1 MNNIRKF
8 WGVVTLALC
17 AMTHLFAQDSR
28 GRIVGQVTD
37 SSTAAVPEATVIAT
51 NKATGVAVRSVT
63 NVAGAYS
70 LPYLLPGVYTV
81 SAEKDGFKK
90 FQRDNIQV
98 RVNDSVELVIEMQI
112 GNVTESISVTADTP
126 LLQTA
131 EATLGQ
137 VVDERRITELPLF
150 AGNAMDLVHLAPG
163 TVNGT
168 DMRLRKAPFNN
179 APSQFSTT
187 GGGNYNN
194 DFTIDGVS
202 NTYSDGT
209 SPRVAYSP
217 PAASITEFKVQTA
230 SYDATIGNTFGATV
244 NVSTKGGTN
253 QLHGEFHEWLRNSAF
268 DTKNIFQNR
277 SGATLPVYQD
287 NRFGNSLGGPVY
299 IPKVYNG
306 KNKTFWFYSWEA
318 NLFGN
323 PQSYTTTVPTDKMRN
338 GDLSEY
344 LGLGANYQVY
354 DPFSTVTAPNGRFSR
369 TPVPG
374 NIIPASRLDKVA
386 QNMMKLYPAANA
398 ATTTALQ
405 YRNNFF
411 NTNKALETYWSTIFR
426 FDHAFSDTHRLFVRF
441 HKDYWEEDKNR
452 TFNNDVNGIILN
464 RNNKGIALD
473 DVYVFSPSF
482 LMNLRY
488 GITYQD
494 FPERRVSQGT
504 DLVALG
510 FSSQLAGLIPK
521 ELATIPRTAV
531 TPFQE
536 FSAWESGDGV
546 TASLIH
552 NPVATFTWLK
562 GSHNV
567 RFGTDSRIY
576 RENRNRFNTA
586 VSPQFTFNSTYTR
599 GPLDSA
605 AAPQLGGEVASFLMG
620 VPAGSMSIVDST
632 AEQSSVFGFYI
643 QDDYKMTRKLT
654 VNIGLRYEYDTP
666 ITERFDRAVTGFA
679 ADQTN
684 PISEVATA
692 NYARSPIPELP
703 VSAFKV
709 NGGLL
714 FAGANGARDY
724 WKGEKNNFMPRI
736 GLAYQWDS
744 KTVVRAG
751 YGLFFNSIGILATNT
766 IVTGFSQ
773 STPIQAT
780 LDNGLTFIASTANPF
795 PTGLQQPL
803 RAAGGLSTNLG
814 QGISFF
820 PDRRLNPYAQRWSAG
835 FQRELPMLFLLEA
848 TYVGNR
854 GTRLNVN
861 RNINAL
867 PNQYLS
873 TTGVRDQERINF
885 LDQQFSN
892 PFRGTNPIYGAN
904 ISRAQLLRP
913 YPHFNGV
920 SNTNGVVTNEPVGY
934 AWYHSLQ
941 MRIERRFNKGFTY
954 QLSYT
959 WSKSMEAMEF
969 LNDGDPVPSE
979 VVSGGDRTHR
989 ITSSGIWEIPF
1000 GKGRAFGNT
1009 WHPVA
1014 EFTLG
1019 GWQLGGVWQHQSGA
1033 PLGFGNRIFNGD
1045 LNNIVLPKDQR
1056 SVDQWFNLNAGFNR
1070 VAAQQLASNLR
1081 TFPIRFNGVRG
1092 PNQDRWDFSLIKNF
1106 KIKERFNTQFRAE
1119 TFNAWNHPTLTNPNT
1134 DPTSGSFG
1142 VITGQD
1148 ATRSWQFALVVKF

>member
-1 MNNIRKF
+1 
-8 WGVVTLALC
+8 
-17 AMTHLFAQDSR
+17 MTQLSAQDSR
-28 GRIVGQVTD
+28 GRVVGQVLD
-37 SSTAAVPEATVIAT
+37 STGAAVPESTVLAT
-51 NKATGVAVRSVT
+51 NSATGVVVRTST
-63 NVAGAYS
+63 NAAGAYS
-70 LPYLLPGVYTV
+70 LPYLLPGMYTIT
-81 SAEKDGFKK
+81 AEKDGFKK
-90 FQRDNIQV
+90 FSRDNIQV
-98 RVNDSVELVIEMQI
+98 RVNDSVELIIEMQI
-112 GNVTESISVTADTP
+112 GNVSESISVSAESP

-179 APSQFSTT
+179 APSQFSTV

-217 PAASITEFKVQTA
+217 PAMSITEFKVQTA
-230 SYDATIGNTFGATV
+230 SYDASIGNTIGATV

-253 QLHGEFHEWLRNSAF
+253 QLHGEFHEWIRNSAL

-277 SGATLPVYQD
+277 SGQELPVYQD

-299 IPKVYNG
+299 IPKIYDG
-306 KNKTFWFYSWEA
+306 RNKTFWFYSWEA

-344 LGLGANYQVY
+344 LALGANYQVY
-354 DPFSTVTAPNGRFSR
+354 DPFSTATAPNGRFSR
-369 TPVPG
+369 TPIPG
-374 NIIPASRLDKVA
+374 NIIPASRLDRVA
-386 QNMMKLYPAANA
+386 QNMMKLYPAANF
-398 ATTTALQ
+398 TTNNREI
-405 YRNNFF
+405 RNNFF

-426 FDHAFSDTHRLFVRF
+426 FDHAFSDTHRVFVRF

-452 TFNNDVNGIILN
+452 TFNNDINGIVLN
-464 RNNKGIALD
+464 RTNKGIAID

-482 LMNLRY
+482 LMNIRY
-488 GITYQD
+488 GVTYQD
-494 FPERRVSQGT
+494 FPERRVSRGF
-504 DLVALG
+504 DLASLG
-510 FSSQLAGLIPK
+510 FSSQLTGLIPR

-552 NPVATFTWLK
+552 NPVATFTWMK

-567 RFGTDSRIY
+567 RFGTDMRIY
-576 RENRNRFNTA
+576 RENRNRFNAA
-586 VSPQFTFNSTYTR
+586 VSPQFSFNSTYTR
-599 GPLDSA
+599 GPLDSN
-605 AAPQLGGEVASFLMG
+605 AAPQLGGEAASFLLG
-620 VPAGSMSIVDST
+620 VPAGSMSITDST

-654 VNIGLRYEYDTP
+654 VNLGLRYEYDTP
-666 ITERFDRAVTGFA
+666 ITERFDRAVSGFA
-679 ADQTN
+679 FDQTN
-684 PISEVATA
+684 PISAQATA
-692 NYARSPIPELP
+692 NYARNPIPELP
-703 VSAFKV
+703 VSAFRV

-714 FAGANGARDY
+714 FAGVNGDRNY
-724 WKGEKNNFMPRI
+724 WQGERNNFMPRI
-736 GLAYQWDS
+736 GLAYQLDP
-744 KTVVRAG
+744 KTVARAG
-751 YGLFFNSIGILATNT
+751 YGLFFNSIGILTTNT

-780 LDNGLTFIASTANPF
+780 LDNGLSFIATTANPF
-795 PTGLQQPL
+795 PNGLVQP
-803 RAAGGLSTNLG
+803 AKASGGLSTNLG

-820 PDRRLNPYAQRWSAG
+820 PSKRLNPYAQRWSAG
-835 FQRELPMLFLLEA
+835 VQREMPLLFLLEA

-854 GTRLNVN
+854 GTRLNAN
-861 RNINAL
+861 RDWNAL
-867 PNQYLS
+867 PNEWLS
-873 TTGVRDQERINF
+873 TSPVRDQTRINYLAQAF
-885 LDQQFSN
+885 PN

-904 ISRAQLLRP
+904 TSRSQLLRP
-913 YPHFNGV
+913 YPQFGNITG
-920 SNTNGVVTNEPVGY
+920 NDPIGY

-941 MRIERRFNKGFTY
+941 VRVERRFNRGFTY

-959 WSKSMEAMEF
+959 WSKSMEAVEF
-969 LNDGDPVPSE
+969 LNAADVRPSE
-979 VVSGGDRTHR
+979 VISGGDRTHR
-989 ITSSGIWEIPF
+989 FTSSGIWEIPF

-1014 EFTLG
+1014 EFVLG
-1019 GWQLGGVWQHQSGA
+1019 GWQLGGVYQRQSGG

-1045 LNNIVLPKDQR
+1045 LNNILLPKDQR
-1056 SVDQWFNLNAGFNR
+1056 SVNQWFNVNAGFNR
-1070 VAAQQLASNLR
+1070 ITAQQLASNLR
-1081 TFPIRFNGVRG
+1081 TFPLRFSGIRG

-1119 TFNAWNHPTLTNPNT
+1119 TFNAWNHPNLSNPNT
-1134 DPTSGSFG
+1134 DPTNANFG
-1142 VITGQD
+1142 VITGQNPP
-1148 ATRSWQFALVVKF
+1148 RSWQFALQVKF

>member
-1 MNNIRKF
+1 MTRNRILK
-8 WGVVTLALC
+8 GVFALALC
-17 AMTHLFAQDSR
+17 AVTLLHAQDSR
-28 GRIVGQVTD
+28 GRVVGQVLD
-37 SSTAAVPEATVIAT
+37 STGAAVPTATVLAT
-51 NKATGVAVRSVT
+51 NNATGVVVRTST

-70 LPYLLPGVYTV
+70 LPYLLPGVYTIT
-81 SAEKDGFKK
+81 AEKDGFKK
-90 FQRDNIQV
+90 FSRDNIQV
-98 RVNDSVELVIEMQI
+98 RVNDSVELIIEMQV
-112 GNVTESISVTADTP
+112 GNVAESISVTAETP

-179 APSQFSTT
+179 APSQFSTV

-217 PAASITEFKVQTA
+217 PAMSITEFKVQTA
-230 SYDATIGNTFGATV
+230 SYDASIGNTIGATV

-277 SGATLPVYQD
+277 SGQKLPVYQD

-299 IPKVYNG
+299 IPKLYNG

-323 PQSYTTTVPTDKMRN
+323 PQSYTTTVPTEKMRT

-344 LGLGANYQVY
+344 LALGANYQVY
-354 DPFSTVTAPNGRFSR
+354 DPFSTATAPGGRFSR
-369 TPVPG
+369 TPIPG
-374 NIIPASRLDKVA
+374 NIIPVSRLDRVA
-386 QNMMKLYPAANA
+386 QNMMKLYPAANF
-398 ATTTALQ
+398 TTTNREI
-405 YRNNFF
+405 RNNFF

-426 FDHAFSDTHRLFVRF
+426 FDHAFSDTHRVFVRF

-452 TFNNDVNGIILN
+452 TFNNDVNGIVLN
-464 RNNKGIALD
+464 RNNKGIAID

-482 LMNLRY
+482 LMNIRY
-488 GITYQD
+488 GVTYQD
-494 FPERRVSQGT
+494 FPERRVSRGF
-504 DLVALG
+504 DLASLG
-510 FSSQLAGLIPK
+510 FSSQLTGLIPR

-552 NPVATFTWLK
+552 NPVATFTWMK

-567 RFGTDSRIY
+567 RFGTDMRIY
-576 RENRNRFNTA
+576 RENRNRFNAA
-586 VSPQFTFNSTYTR
+586 VSPQYSFNSTYTR
-599 GPLDSA
+599 GPLDSN
-605 AAPQLGGEVASFLMG
+605 AAPQLGGEVASFLLG

-632 AEQSSVFGFYI
+632 AEQSSVFGFYL

-666 ITERFDRAVTGFA
+666 ITERFDRAVSGFA
-679 ADQTN
+679 FDQTN
-684 PISEVATA
+684 PISAQATA
-692 NYARSPIPELP
+692 NYARNPIPELP
-703 VSAFKV
+703 VSAFRV

-714 FAGANGARDY
+714 FAGVNGGRNY
-724 WKGEKNNFMPRI
+724 WKGERNNFMPRI
-736 GLAYQWDS
+736 GLAYQLDP

-751 YGLFFNSIGILATNT
+751 YGLFYNSIGILLTNT

-780 LDNGLTFIASTANPF
+780 LNNGLNFIATTANPF
-795 PTGLQQPL
+795 PNGLVQPPK
-803 RAAGGLSTNLG
+803 AAGGLKTNLG
-814 QGISFF
+814 QGLSFF
-820 PDRRLNPYAQRWSAG
+820 PDKRLNPYAQRWSLG
-835 FQRELPMLFLLEA
+835 MQREMPLLFLLEA

-854 GTRLNVN
+854 GVRLNTN
-861 RNINAL
+861 RNWNAL
-867 PNQYLS
+867 PNTWLS
-873 TTGVRDQERINF
+873 TSPVRDQERINF
-885 LDQQFSN
+885 LAAAFPN
-892 PFRGTNPIYGAN
+892 PFQGTDPIYGAN
-904 ISRAQLLRP
+904 TSRSQILRP
-913 YPHFNGV
+913 FPQFSDITGNDPNGY
-920 SNTNGVVTNEPVGY
+920 S
-934 AWYHSLQ
+934 WYHSLQ
-941 MRIERRFNKGFTY
+941 VRVERRFNRGFTY

-959 WSKSMEAMEF
+959 WSKSMEAVEY
-969 LNDGDPVPSE
+969 LNAGDFMPYE

-989 ITSSGIWEIPF
+989 FTSSGIWEIPF

-1014 EFTLG
+1014 DFAFG
-1019 GWQLGGVWQHQSGA
+1019 GWQLGGVYQRQSGA

-1056 SVDQWFNLNAGFNR
+1056 SVNQWFNVNAGFNR
-1070 VAAQQLASNLR
+1070 ITAQQLASNVR

-1119 TFNAWNHPTLTNPNT
+1119 TFNAWNHPNLSGPNT
-1134 DPTSGSFG
+1134 DPTNANFG

-1148 ATRSWQFALVVKF
+1148 ATRSWQFALQVKF

>member
-1 MNNIRKF
+1 MITFSKKM
-8 WGVVTLALC
+8 GLVALIC
-17 AMTHLFAQDSR
+17 LLMAQLHGQDSR
-28 GRIVGQVTD
+28 GRVVGQVFD
-37 SSTAAVPEATVIAT
+37 STGAAIPEATVLAT
-51 NKATGVAVRSVT
+51 NSATGVVVRTAS
-63 NVAGAYS
+63 NASGAYS
-70 LPYLLPGVYTV
+70 LPYLLPGFYTV

-98 RVNDSVELVIEMQI
+98 RVNDSVELTIEMQI
-112 GNVTESISVTADTP
+112 GNVSESISVTAESP

-137 VVDERRITELPLF
+137 VVDERRINELPLF

-179 APSQFSTT
+179 APSQFSTV

-230 SYDATIGNTFGATV
+230 SYDATIGNTIGATV

-253 QLHGEFHEWLRNSAF
+253 QLHGEFHEWLRNSAL

-277 SGATLPVYQD
+277 SGQSLPVYQD

-299 IPKVYNG
+299 LPKIYNG

-323 PQSYTTTVPTDKMRN
+323 PQSYNTTVPTEKMRT

-344 LGLGANYQVY
+344 LALGANYQVY

-369 TPVPG
+369 TPIPG
-374 NIIPASRLDKVA
+374 NIIPASRRDPVA
-386 QNMMKLYPAANA
+386 LNMMKLYPAANSP
-398 ATTTALQ
+398 TTPALQ

-426 FDHAFSDTHRLFVRF
+426 FDHAFSDTHRVFVRF

-464 RNNKGIALD
+464 RNNRGIAID
-473 DVYVFSPSF
+473 DVYVISSSF

-488 GITYQD
+488 GVTHQD
-494 FPERRVSQGT
+494 FPERRVSRGY
-504 DLVALG
+504 DLASLG
-510 FSSQLAGLIPK
+510 FSSQLTSLVPK
-521 ELATIPRTAV
+521 ELATIPRTAIA
-531 TPFQE
+531 PFQE

-552 NPVATFTWLK
+552 NPVATFTWMK

-567 RFGTDSRIY
+567 RFGTDMRIY
-576 RENRNRFNTA
+576 RENRNRFNA
-586 VSPQFTFNSTYTR
+586 AISPQFSFNSTYTR

-605 AAPQLGGEVASFLMG
+605 AAPQVGGEVASFLMG
-620 VPAGSMSIVDST
+620 VPAGSMSIIDST
-632 AEQSSVFGFYI
+632 AEQSSVYGFYF

-654 VNIGLRYEYDTP
+654 VNFGLRYEYDTP
-666 ITERFDRAVTGFA
+666 TTERFDRAVSGFA
-679 ADQTN
+679 FDQTN
-684 PISEVATA
+684 PISAQAIA

-703 VSAFKV
+703 VNALRV
-709 NGGLL
+709 NGGLQ
-714 FAGANGARDY
+714 FAGANGSRNY
-724 WKGEKNNFMPRI
+724 WKGESNNLMPRI
-736 GLAYQWDS
+736 GLAYQLDP
-744 KTVVRAG
+744 KTVFRGG
-751 YGLFFNSIGILATNT
+751 YGLFYNSIGILTTNT

-773 STPIQAT
+773 STPIQAS

-795 PTGLQQPL
+795 PNGLQRPL
-803 RAAGGLSTNLG
+803 GAAGGLTTNLG
-814 QGISFF
+814 QGLSFF
-820 PDRRLNPYAQRWSAG
+820 PEKRLNPYAQRWSFG
-835 FQRELPMLFLLEA
+835 VQRQLPLLFLLDT

-861 RNINAL
+861 RNWNAL
-867 PNQYLS
+867 PNEWLS
-873 TTGVRDQERINF
+873 TSPVRDQDRINF
-885 LDQQFSN
+885 LAQAFPN

-904 ISRAQLLRP
+904 TSRSQMLRP
-913 YPHFNGV
+913 FPHFGDITGND
-920 SNTNGVVTNEPVGY
+920 PIGY
-934 AWYHSLQ
+934 SWYHSWQTRL
-941 MRIERRFNKGFTY
+941 ERRFSNGLTY

-959 WSKSMEAMEF
+959 WSKSMEAVEF
-969 LNDGDPVPSE
+969 LNAGDAVPYE
-979 VVSGGDRTHR
+979 VISGGDRTHR
-989 ITSSGIWEIPF
+989 ITSSGIWELPF
-1000 GKGRAFGNT
+1000 GKGRRFGSA

-1045 LNNIVLPKDQR
+1045 LNNIVLPKGER
-1056 SVDQWFNLNAGFNR
+1056 SVNQWFNVNAGFNR
-1070 VAAQQLASNLR
+1070 IAGQQLASNLR
-1081 TFPIRFNGVRG
+1081 TLPIRFSGVRG

-1106 KIKERFNTQFRAE
+1106 KIKERFTTQFRAE
-1119 TFNAWNHPTLTNPNT
+1119 TFNAWNHPNLFGPNT
-1134 DPTSGSFG
+1134 DPTSGNFG
-1142 VITGQD
+1142 VITAQD
-1148 ATRSWQFALVVKF
+1148 ATRSWQGALRVTF

>member
-1 MNNIRKF
+1 MKIIRKIA
-8 WGVVTLALC
+8 GVVTLALC
-17 AMTHLFAQDSR
+17 AMTHLYGQDSR
-28 GRIVGQVTD
+28 GRVVGQVID
-37 SSTAAVPEATVIAT
+37 STSAAVPEATVIAT
-51 NKATGVAVRSVT
+51 NKATGVAVRSAT
-63 NVAGAYS
+63 NAAGAYS
-70 LPYLLPGVYTV
+70 LPYLLPGIYTV
-81 SAEKDGFKK
+81 TAERDGFKK
-90 FQRDNIQV
+90 FTRDNIQV
-98 RVNDSVELVIEMQI
+98 RVNDSVELVIQMEI
-112 GNVTESISVTADTP
+112 GNVSESISVTAETP

-137 VVDERRITELPLF
+137 VVDERRIMDLPLF

-230 SYDATIGNTFGATV
+230 SYDATIGNTIGATV

-253 QLHGEFHEWLRNSAF
+253 ELHGEFHEWFRNSAL

-277 SGATLPVYQD
+277 SGQKLPVYQD

-299 IPKVYNG
+299 IPKLYNG

-323 PQSYTTTVPTDKMRN
+323 PQSYTTTVPTEKMRT

-344 LGLGANYQVY
+344 LALGANYQVY

-369 TPVPG
+369 TPIPG
-374 NIIPASRLDKVA
+374 NIIPQSRITTVA
-386 QNMMKLYPAANA
+386 RNMMNLYPAANFP
-398 ATTTALQ
+398 TTTALQ
-405 YRNNFF
+405 YRNNYF

-473 DVYVFSPSF
+473 DVYVINPS
-482 LMNLRY
+482 LLLNVRY

-494 FPERRVSQGT
+494 FPERRVSRGV
-504 DLVALG
+504 DLAALG
-510 FSSQLAGLIPK
+510 FSSQLVSSIPK
-521 ELATIPRTAV
+521 ELATIPRTAI

-552 NPVATFTWLK
+552 NPVATITWMK
-562 GSHNV
+562 GKHNV
-567 RFGTDSRIY
+567 RFGTDMRIY
-576 RENRNRFNTA
+576 RENRNRFQLA
-586 VSPQFTFNSTYTR
+586 VSPQFTSNSTYTR
-599 GPLDSA
+599 GPLDTA
-605 AAPQLGGEVASFLMG
+605 AAPQLGGDVAAFLMG
-620 VPAGSMSIVDST
+620 TPSGSMSIVDST
-632 AEQSSVFGFYI
+632 AEQSSVYGFFI
-643 QDDYKMTRKLT
+643 QDDYKLSRKLT
-654 VNIGLRYEYDTP
+654 VNVGLRYEYDTP
-666 ITERFDRAVTGFA
+666 ITERFNRAATGFA
-679 ADQTN
+679 GTQTN
-684 PISEVATA
+684 PISAQATA
-692 NYARSPIPELP
+692 NYALNPIPELP

-714 FAGANGARDY
+714 FAGDGGRDY

-736 GLAYQWDS
+736 GLAYQWDQ

-751 YGLFFNSIGILATNT
+751 YGIFFNSIGILTSNTNA
-766 IVTGFSQ
+766 TGFTQ
-773 STPIQAT
+773 STPIQAS
-780 LDNGLTFIASTANPF
+780 LDNGLTYIASYANPF
-795 PTGLQQPL
+795 PNGLQQPL
-803 RAAGGLSTNLG
+803 RAAGGLKTNLG
-814 QGISFF
+814 QGLSFF
-820 PDRRLNPYAQRWSAG
+820 PEKRLNPYAQRWSFG
-835 FQRELPMLFLLEA
+835 VQRELPMLFLLEA

-861 RNINAL
+861 RDYNAL
-867 PNQYLS
+867 PNSWLS
-873 TTGVRDQERINF
+873 TSPARDQERINF
-885 LDQQFSN
+885 LAQAFPN
-892 PFRGTNPIYGAN
+892 PFRGTDPIYGAN
-904 ISRAQLLRP
+904 ISRQQLLRP
-913 YPHFNGV
+913 YPQFNDITG
-920 SNTNGVVTNEPVGY
+920 NDPIGY

-959 WSKSMEAMEF
+959 WSKSMEAVEF
-969 LNDGDPVPSE
+969 LNAGDLRPSE

-989 ITSSGIWEIPF
+989 ITSSGIWELPF
-1000 GKGRAFGNT
+1000 GKGRAFANSL
-1009 WHPVA
+1009 HPA
-1014 EFTLG
+1014 ADFAIG
-1019 GWQLGGVWQHQSGA
+1019 GWQLGGVWQHQSGS

-1045 LNNIVLPKDQR
+1045 LNSIVLPENQR
-1056 SVDQWFNLNAGFNR
+1056 SVDQWFNVNAGFNR
-1070 VAAQQLASNLR
+1070 VAGQQLASNLR
-1081 TFPIRFNGVRG
+1081 TFPLRFNGVRG

-1106 KIKERFNTQFRAE
+1106 TIKERFKTQFRAE

-1148 ATRSWQFALVVKF
+1148 ATRSWQLALRVTF

>member
-1 MNNIRKF
+1 M
-8 WGVVTLALC
+8 VALALC
-17 AMTHLFAQDSR
+17 AMTHSFGQDSR
-28 GRIVGQVTD
+28 GRVVGQVLD
-37 SSTAAVPEATVIAT
+37 STGAAVPEATVLAT
-51 NKATGVAVRSVT
+51 NSATGVVVRTST
-63 NVAGAYS
+63 NAAGAYS
-70 LPYLLPGVYTV
+70 LPYLLPGIYTI

-90 FQRDNIQV
+90 FQRENVQV
-98 RVNDSVELVIEMQI
+98 RVNDSVELPIEMQVGSVAESI
-112 GNVTESISVTADTP
+112 NVTAQTP

-179 APSQFSTT
+179 APSQFSTV

-217 PAASITEFKVQTA
+217 PAMSITEFKVQTA
-230 SYDATIGNTFGATV
+230 SYDATIGNTIGATV

-277 SGATLPVYQD
+277 SGQSLPVYQD

-299 IPKVYNG
+299 IPKLYNG

-323 PQSYTTTVPTDKMRN
+323 PQSYTTTVPTGKMRN

-344 LGLGANYQVY
+344 LALGANYQVY

-369 TPVPG
+369 TPIPG
-374 NIIPASRLDKVA
+374 NIIPASRLDRVA
-386 QNMMKLYPAANA
+386 QNMMKLYPAPNF
-398 ATTTALQ
+398 ATTNREL
-405 YRNNFF
+405 RNNFF

-426 FDHAFSDTHRLFVRF
+426 FDHAFSDTHRVFVRF

-464 RNNKGIALD
+464 RNNKGIAID
-473 DVYVFSPSF
+473 DVYVFNPSF

-488 GITYQD
+488 GVTYQD
-494 FPERRVSQGT
+494 FPERRVSQGF
-504 DLVALG
+504 DLASLG
-510 FSSQLAGLIPK
+510 FSSQLTNLIPS

-531 TPFQE
+531 TPYQE

-552 NPVATFTWLK
+552 NPVATFTWMK

-567 RFGTDSRIY
+567 RFGTDMRIY

-679 ADQTN
+679 FDQTN
-684 PISEVATA
+684 PISAQATA
-692 NYARSPIPELP
+692 NYARNPIPELP
-703 VSAFKV
+703 VSAFRV

-714 FAGANGARDY
+714 FAGANGSRDY
-724 WKGEKNNFMPRI
+724 WRGEKNNFMPRI
-736 GLAYQWDS
+736 GLAYQVDP

-751 YGLFFNSIGILATNT
+751 YGFFYNSIGILMTNT

-780 LDNGLTFIASTANPF
+780 LDSGLNFIASTANPF
-795 PTGLQQPL
+795 PNGLVQPL
-803 RAAGGLSTNLG
+803 KAAGGLKTNLG
-814 QGISFF
+814 QGLSFF
-820 PDRRLNPYAQRWSAG
+820 PDKRLNPYAQRWSFG
-835 FQRELPMLFLLEA
+835 VQREMPMLFLLEA

-854 GTRLNVN
+854 GTRLNTS
-861 RNINAL
+861 RNWNAL
-867 PNQYLS
+867 PNSWLS
-873 TTGVRDQERINF
+873 TSPVRDQERINLLAAAF
-885 LDQQFSN
+885 PN
-892 PFRGTNPIYGAN
+892 PFQGTDPIYGAN
-904 ISRAQLLRP
+904 TSRSQMLRP
-913 YPHFNGV
+913 YPHFGDIMGNDPNGY
-920 SNTNGVVTNEPVGY
+920 S
-934 AWYHSLQ
+934 WYHSLQ
-941 MRIERRFNKGFTY
+941 VRVERRFNRGFTY

-959 WSKSMEAMEF
+959 WSKSMEAVEY
-969 LNDGDPVPSE
+969 LNAGDFMPSE

-989 ITSSGIWEIPF
+989 FTSSGIWEIPF

-1014 EFTLG
+1014 EFALG
-1019 GWQLGGVWQHQSGA
+1019 GWQLGGVYQRQSGA

-1056 SVDQWFNLNAGFNR
+1056 GVDQWFNVNAGFNR
-1070 VAAQQLASNLR
+1070 VTAQQLASNVR
-1081 TFPIRFNGVRG
+1081 TFPLRFSGVRG

-1119 TFNAWNHPTLTNPNT
+1119 TFNAWNHPNLFAPNT
-1134 DPTSGSFG
+1134 DPTNANFG
-1142 VITGQD
+1142 VITSQD
-1148 ATRSWQFALVVKF
+1148 ATRSWQFALQVKF